1 MGGDQFAFQFRKGAR
16 HQDGLL
22 PRLEDRATRQAH
34 RGVVLVGAG
43 QFFQC
48 GFLNAINQVSDVGP
62 IDVSGAHDAR
72 FERRHQGTSPQVI
85 GVVLRER
92 PP

>member
-22 PRLEDRATRQAH
+22 PRLEDCATRQAH

-43 QFFQC
+43 QFF
-48 GFLNAINQVSDVGP
+48 NVVSSTP
-62 IDVSGAHDAR
+62 
-72 FERRHQGTSPQVI
+72 
-85 GVVLRER
+85 
-92 PP
+92 